1 MNTYAIL
8 WPCLQQEL
16 LEKEAVHA
24 SVLDQLR
31 RFQGRVDQLGGVEA
45 ANTALQF
52 ELEVAAAF
60 AGTVAQTSASSTELV
75 WSFQKEKQWAA
86 EDKETKHSFPVGVR
100 RQPPVR
106 QAT

>member
-8 WPCLQQEL
+8 WPCHQQEL

-31 RFQGRVDQLGGVEA
+31 RLQGRVDQLVG
-45 ANTALQF
+45 LDK
-52 ELEVAAAF
+52 VAAV
-60 AGTVAQTSASSTELV
+60 GLV

>member
-31 RFQGRVDQLGGVEA
+31 RLQGKVDQLEGVEA
-45 ANTALQF
+45 ANAALQF
-52 ELEVAAAF
+52 ELEAAAAF
-60 AGTVAQTSASSTELV
+60 AGTVALQ
-75 WSFQKEKQWAA
+75 FEKQWAA
-86 EDKETKHSFPVGVR
+86 RSM
-100 RQPPVR
+100 
-106 QAT
+106 ATHILN

>member
-24 SVLDQLR
+24 NVLDQLR
-31 RFQGRVDQLGGVEA
+31 RLQGRVDQLEGVEA
-45 ANTALQF
+45 ANAALQF
-52 ELEVAAAF
+52 ELGAAAAF

-86 EDKETKHSFPVGVR
+86 EDKETRHSFPVGVR

>member
-31 RFQGRVDQLGGVEA
+31 RLQGRVDQLEGVEA
-45 ANTALQF
+45 ANTAMHLCSIGGRYCGS
-52 ELEVAAAF
+52 E
-60 AGTVAQTSASSTELV
+60 TCSKRSA
-75 WSFQKEKQWAA
+75 
-86 EDKETKHSFPVGVR
+86 TK
-100 RQPPVR
+100 
-106 QAT
+106 